1 MVSLSKSLKNNS
13 TNILLVLLLVILAC
27 LVYYCLKSRNETF
40 FLNDHENNQNEN
52 NQNENRP
59 IGGCLGF
66 GPPNASIDSE
76 SGNCVVGNRVV
87 IPRVPLERMIA
98 QRTMTRN

>member
-1 MVSLSKSLKNNS
+1 MVNLSKSLKKNS

-52 NQNENRP
+52 RP
-59 IGGCLGF
+59 RGGCLGF

-98 QRTMTRN
+98 QRTMARS